1 MSLSLLSLHG
11 IEETTRPAVM
21 WRLEPLSLEPVSLEP
36 VSGALTAR
44 MIDVY
49 VDTPARCGDRWD
61 GAHVRVGT
69 AQGS

>member
-21 WRLEPLSLEPVSLEP
+21 WRLEPVSLEP
-36 VSGALTAR
+36 VSGELPAR

-49 VDTPARCGDRWD
+49 VDTARCGDCRD